1 MLVIYGNSIITEPRL
16 SPQPFTIKGLS
27 NVGSLKGPKLEIFGS
42 GIFTQIRPVRV
53 GDLGTKPKIS
63 KVYGFGMKIAADS
76 AKKYPDIKVNIRP
89 QP

>member
-1 MLVIYGNSIITEPRL
+1 M

-53 GDLGTKPKIS
+53 GDLGTKPKNY
-63 KVYGFGMKIAADS
+63 KFYGFVFKITADS
-76 AKKYPDIKVNIRP
+76 AKKVPKYKDTRKYKA